1 VKPVLVASWFAQCFE
16 PTIYLELEQTE
27 QKGLD
32 MSRIANSPVEIP
44 NGVEVKINQ
53 STLSVKGGK
62 GNLDLDINDLV
73 QVTHEDNVLKF
84 AATNSTNKSNA
95 LAGTFRAL
103 VCNMVK
109 GVSEGFVKELQ
120 LIGVGFRA
128 QVRGKK
134 LNLNVGFS
142 HSITYEVPEGV
153 DIETPTQTQILVKG
167 FDKQLVGQVSAE
179 IRAFRPPEPYKGK
192 GVRYVDEYV
201 KRKDAKKK

>member
-1 VKPVLVASWFAQCFE
+1 
-16 PTIYLELEQTE
+16 
-27 QKGLD
+27 

-142 HSITYEVPEGV
+142 NSITYEIPEGV